1 MHLDDAPSMTH
12 CLVRV
17 EDPKP
22 LSQNIA
28 DAEIKLHYCL
38 FIFLLQDKRRVL
50 LVEFYELVRL
60 ARRADLALEQKHVHP
75 GCDGVGLYWDNG
87 VRRHRHVVAEP
98 LAGGYGVQR
107 PRRGTL
113 LLHECQRYQKN
124 VQVNCSSLYSGKNV
138 HAYTIGCYRG
148 CTL

>member
-1 MHLDDAPSMTH
+1 MTH

-28 DAEIKLHYCL
+28 DAEIKLHTVYY
-38 FIFLLQDKRRVL
+38 ISYPRQTES
-50 LVEFYELVRL
+50 EFYELVR
-60 ARRADLALEQKHVHP
+60 AYLALEQKHVHP